1 MIELTAFWLFWF
13 GLVALLASA
22 WTAAYAWNASK
33 LGILKK
39 GRAEKFWRAASIAFA
54 AGTVIGGYAFTELFG
69 ARVSNG
75 APRSFT
81 EFWLATAACL
91 AGLALCC
98 TKAEKNRKW
107 FYLGLALLG
116 AGFAIIAWL
125 TYPEN
130 LLSGVM

>member
-1 MIELTAFWLFWF
+1 MIELTAFWVFWF

-22 WTAAYAWNASK
+22 WMAAYAWNASK
-33 LGILKK
+33 LGLLKK
-39 GRAEKFWRAASIAFA
+39 EKAETFWRISSAAFT
-54 AGTVIGGYAFTELFG
+54 AGILLAGYAFTELFG
-69 ARVSNG
+69 ARIANG

-91 AGLALCC
+91 AGFALCC
-98 TKAEKNRKW
+98 TKAEKNRKC